1 MNLTSNNNNGP
12 AAIMGQTTSS
22 YSGGGGAASTHN
34 NGGLS
39 NSNINSHNPLV
50 SVGMGIA
57 ANNNTNF
64 SNTVATNA
72 MQNPPS
78 SHMST

>member
-1 MNLTSNNNNGP
+1 MQQPYMNLSSNANNGP

-22 YSGGGGAASTHN
+22 YNGNGASSTHN

-39 NSNINSHNPLV
+39 SSNINSHNPLV

-57 ANNNTNF
+57 ANNNNNF
-64 SNTVATNA
+64 SSSVASNA
-72 MQNPPS
+72 I
-78 SHMST
+78 